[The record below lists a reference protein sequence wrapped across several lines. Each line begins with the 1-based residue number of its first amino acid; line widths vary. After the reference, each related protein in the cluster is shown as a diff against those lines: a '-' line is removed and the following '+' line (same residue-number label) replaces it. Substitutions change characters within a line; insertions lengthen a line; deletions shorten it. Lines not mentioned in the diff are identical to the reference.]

1 MDRPRHITSDFSNTT
16 GADTK
21 TVYFKG
27 NIGVVVA
34 ACDYPNQ
41 AAIRS
46 RISAEGGQVKEI
58 DNRVMEKTVA
68 DMRSTRDR

>member
-1 MDRPRHITSDFSNTT
+1 M
-16 GADTK
+16 
-21 TVYFKG
+21 
-27 NIGVVVA
+27 VA
-34 ACDYPNQ
+34 AGEYPTQ